1 MPRVETHANVVEAI
15 KKASEAYAGTEAV
28 VRPAQK
34 TGRST

>member
-1 MPRVETHANVVEAI
+1 MAPIETHANVVETI
-15 KKASEAYAGTEAV
+15 KEAGEAYAETEAV